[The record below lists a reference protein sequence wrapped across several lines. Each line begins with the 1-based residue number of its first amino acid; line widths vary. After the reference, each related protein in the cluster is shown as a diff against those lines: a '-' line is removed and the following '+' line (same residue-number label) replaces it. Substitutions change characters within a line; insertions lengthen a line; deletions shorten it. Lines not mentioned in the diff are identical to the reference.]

1 MILAVLR
8 RYHDC
13 WVGDT
18 NMTKFGL
25 PGSGPESIAFLWGG
39 CGPFCDLLT
48 SSGERGQEGPSS
60 KQEPSKETQHLGCGC
75 SQKDAPNHPNP
86 IAENLDALKY
96 PNVWDAKFFE

>member
-25 PGSGPESIAFLWGG
+25 PGSGPESCISLGRKGHFVT
-39 CGPFCDLLT
+39 CKV
-48 SSGERGQEGPSS
+48 SGERGQEGPSS
-60 KQEPSKETQHLGCGC
+60 KQEPSKETQHLGCGF
-75 SQKDAPNHPNP
+75 SQKDAPNP
-86 IAENLDALKY
+86 IDENLDALKY
-96 PNVWDAKFFE
+96 PNVWDAK